1 MKSNIG
7 TIIKKECS
15 RFFGDKTMLM
25 TTVIMPGLLI
35 YIIYSFM
42 GDFFM
47 KSGKDEAPTTV
58 YVENM
63 SETLQP
69 ILEALPF
76 KYVTSGFD
84 ATSIKSEL
92 SQKEQ
97 NYVFLAFP
105 AQFDSVVNAYSAD
118 SVYTPCHVSIFYN
131 STSDKSKEAYYLLSE
146 TLNRWEEG
154 VCNLFNIN
162 EITKEN
168 VRYDAASDEDVIRN
182 YFGELIPLLM
192 LMMVFSGCMAIVPTS
207 IASEK
212 ERGTLATLLVTPLKR
227 SELALGKVL
236 SVTLFTMLSGLS
248 SFIGMMLSLPK
259 LIHVDELGL
268 STSMYHTSD
277 YVALLLII
285 LSTVLV
291 LTSLSSIL
299 SAKVNSVKA
308 ASSLMVPLMVVC
320 IFVGMLPMM
329 MSDGSNAPYL
339 FLIPIYNSV
348 QSMAMVLEQEM
359 TVTILVITL
368 ISNCIYALGAVWVLT
383 KMFNSEKVMFS
394 K

>member
-15 RFFGDKTMLM
+15 RFFGDKTMFF
-25 TTVIMPGLLI
+25 TNVIMPGFLI
-35 YIIYSFM
+35 YIIYSLM

-47 KSGKDEAPTTV
+47 KSDVDEEPTIV

-63 SETLQP
+63 SETMRP
-69 ILEALPF
+69 ILETLPY
-76 KYVTSGFD
+76 KYVTSDFN
-84 ATSIKSEL
+84 ATSIKSDL
-92 SQKEQ
+92 SKKEQ

-105 AQFDSVVNAYSAD
+105 AQFDSIINAYSSD
-118 SVYTPCHVSIFYN
+118 SVHASSNVSIFYN

-146 TLNRWEEG
+146 TLNHWEEG

-168 VRYDAASDEDVIRN
+168 LRYDMASDEDVIRN

-192 LMMVFSGCMAIVPTS
+192 LMMVFSGCMAIVPAS
-207 IASEK
+207 IAGEK

-248 SFIGMMLSLPK
+248 CFVGMMLSLPK
-259 LIHVDELGL
+259 LIHADELGL
-268 STSMYHTSD
+268 STSMYQTSD

-291 LTSLSSIL
+291 ITSLSSIL
-299 SAKVNSVKA
+299 SAKVTSVKA
-308 ASSLMVPLMVVC
+308 ASSLMVPLMVIC
-320 IFVGMLPMM
+320 LFVGMLPMM
-329 MSDGSNAPYL
+329 MSDISNAPYL
-339 FLIPIYNSV
+339 FLIPVFNSV
-348 QSMAMVLEQEM
+348 QSMAMALEQEM
-359 TVTILVITL
+359 TATILLITL
-368 ISNCIYALGAVWVLT
+368 ISNCLYALGLVWVLT

>member
-7 TIIKKECS
+7 TIIKKECR
-15 RFFGDKTMLM
+15 RFFGDKTMFL
-25 TTVIMPGLLI
+25 TNVIMPGLLI
-35 YIIYSFM
+35 YIIYSLM

-47 KSGKDEAPTTV
+47 KSDVDEEPTIV

-63 SETLQP
+63 SETMRP
-69 ILEALPF
+69 ILETLPY
-76 KYVTSGFD
+76 KYVTSDFN
-84 ATSIKSEL
+84 ATSIKSDL
-92 SQKEQ
+92 SKKEQ

-105 AQFDSVVNAYSAD
+105 PQFDSIINAYSSD
-118 SVYTPCHVSIFYN
+118 SVHASSNVSIFYN

-146 TLNRWEEG
+146 TLNHWEEG

-168 VRYDAASDEDVIRN
+168 LRYDMASDEDVIRN
-182 YFGELIPLLM
+182 YFAELIPLLM
-192 LMMVFSGCMAIVPTS
+192 LVMVFSGCMAIVPTS

-248 SFIGMMLSLPK
+248 SFVGMMLSLPK
-259 LIHVDELGL
+259 LIHADELGL

-320 IFVGMLPMM
+320 VFVGMLPMM
-329 MSDGSNAPYL
+329 MSDGSNAPYM
-339 FLIPIYNSV
+339 FLIPIFNSV